1 MGQQQLLLLVLGI
14 VIVGIAVIAGIQAF
28 GDGSRK
34 ADGDALASEALN
46 VVGDVQA
53 WKAKPDAFGGG
64 TTSVSFSGIS
74 FAKLARPTTDGRYVL
89 TQSGCLSLAEGT
101 PPNGTTAPSARIALH
116 RRTADGAGCD
126 EAEIGALHVTGLG
139 PDEVDWE

>member
-53 WKAKPDAFGGG
+53 WKAKPAAFGGG
-64 TTSVSFSGIS
+64 TEVDGFTGVSFD
-74 FAKLARPTTDGRYVL
+74 KLARPTTGGRYVL
-89 TQSGCLSLAEGT
+89 TQSGCLSLDEGT
-101 PPNGTTAPSARIALH
+101 PPDGTVGPSARIALH
-116 RRTADGAGCD
+116 RQNAGVCV
-126 EAEIGALHVTGLG
+126 EEEIGALHVTGLAATN
-139 PDEVDWE
+139 VVWE